1 MNFIGR
7 LQELEQKYQA
17 LDQDLSKPEV
27 YSDPAK
33 LKQLS
38 KTQAELRPVIE
49 KYRDYKKVLKEIED
63 NQTLLDSRDRE
74 IAALA
79 KSELEGLEK
88 KEQSL
93 ETALKELLIP
103 PDPDDQRN
111 AILEIR
117 AGTGGEEAALFVRDL
132 IEMYKKWLERKG
144 LRLTALNHHATD
156 LGGFKEI
163 ICQVEG
169 ASAFG
174 WLKFESGVHRVQ
186 RVPATEAQGRVHTS
200 TVTVAVLPEAEE
212 VDLQIDEAKDLRI
225 DVYRSQGKGGQGVNT
240 TDSAVRITHLP
251 TGMVVTCQDERSQH
265 KNKSRA
271 MKILKARLYEA
282 EKEKRRA
289 QREGLRRSQ
298 VGSGERAEKIRTYN
312 FPQNR
317 LTDHR
322 INLTLYKLDRL
333 MEGELDELVQA
344 LRAEEKAK
352 KLVEFETES
361 LDAQTNAQ
369 QNSPRS

>member
-1 MNFIGR
+1 MDFIQR
-7 LQELEQKYQA
+7 LEELEQKFKT
-17 LDQDLSKPEV
+17 LEEDLSTPEV
-27 YSDPAK
+27 YSDREK
-33 LKQLS
+33 FKKLS
-38 KTQAELRPVIE
+38 KTQAELRTIVDSFRE
-49 KYRDYKKVLKEIED
+49 YKKLNREIQD
-63 NQTLLDSRDRE
+63 NQSLLETKDRE
-74 IAALA
+74 IAELA
-79 KSELEGLEK
+79 KAELQTQEQKKSELEAK
-88 KEQSL
+88 
-93 ETALKELLIP
+93 LKELMVP
-103 PDPDDQRN
+103 PDPDDSKN

-117 AGTGGEEAALFVRDL
+117 AGTGGEEAALFARDL
-132 IEMYKKWLERKG
+132 IEMYIKWLEPKG
-144 LRLTALNHHATD
+144 VKVTALNHHSTD
-156 LGGFKEI
+156 LGGLKEI

-169 ASAFG
+169 PEAFG

-186 RVPATEAQGRVHTS
+186 RVPDTEQQGRVHTS

-212 VDLQIDEAKDLRI
+212 VDIAIDESKDLRI

-282 EKEKRRA
+282 EKEKLRA
-289 QREGLRRSQ
+289 EREGLRRGQ

-322 INLTLYKLDRL
+322 VNITLYKLDRV
-333 MEGELDELVQA
+333 MQGDLDELVNA
-344 LRAEEKAK
+344 LRAEEKAQ
-352 KLVEFETES
+352 KLMDF
-361 LDAQTNAQ
+361 DAQEKTAPEK
-369 QNSPRS
+369 SKARG